1 MNKPKINDKSY
12 LVENL
17 FDRNKI
23 QQVPTRNGYGE
34 GLVIAGDEDK
44 NIVALCADLVE
55 STRTLAFKQKYPD
68 RYIEMGVAE
77 QNLATIASGLS
88 AVGKIP
94 FISSYGMFSPGR
106 NWEQIRTTIC
116 YNEQNVKI
124 IGAHTGVSV
133 GPDGGTHQA
142 IEDMAI
148 MRVMPNMIV
157 LAPCDAIEAKKATIS
172 AAKIFSPVY
181 LRFGREKTPVLT
193 TEKTPFSIGKAET
206 FIFGDDVTIIAC
218 GTLVYE
224 AVYAA
229 HLLNKQGISAE
240 VINSPSVKP
249 LDEKNIL
256 ASAKK
261 TGAVVTVEE
270 HQAASGLG
278 GAVAEFLSDS
288 YPVPIKRI
296 GVNDRFGESGQPE
309 ELLKYFH
316 LTAPDIARVANE
328 AVKMRGKRKWL
339 SLKS

>member
-44 NIVALCADLVE
+44 NVVALCADLVE
-55 STRTLAFKQKYPD
+55 STRMLAFKQKYPD
-68 RYIEMGVAE
+68 RYIEIGVAE
-77 QNLATIASGLS
+77 QNLATIASGLA

-124 IGAHTGVSV
+124 MGAHTGISV

-142 IEDMAI
+142 VEDMAI
-148 MRVMPNMIV
+148 MRVIPNMVV
-157 LAPCDAIEAKKATIS
+157 LAPCDTIEAKKATIA
-172 AAKIFSPVY
+172 AAKINKPVY
-181 LRFGREKTPVLT
+181 IRFGREKTPVFT
-193 TEKTPFSIGKAET
+193 TEKTPFNIGEAET

-224 AVYAA
+224 AIYAA
-229 HLLNKQGISAE
+229 HLLDKQGISAE
-240 VINSPSVKP
+240 LINSPSVKP
-249 LDEKNIL
+249 LDEKTIL

-261 TGAVVTVEE
+261 TGCVVTVEE

-278 GAVAEFLSDS
+278 GAVSEFLSEN
-288 YPVPIKRI
+288 YHVPIKRI
-296 GVNDRFGESGQPE
+296 GVRDRFGESGQPE
-309 ELLKYFH
+309 ELLKEFK
-316 LTAPDIARVANE
+316 LTYNDIAKAAKE
-328 AVKMRGKRKWL
+328 SMKMRGRKWL
-339 SLKS
+339 NLKF